1 MSRIGSLAWGQ
12 SRGRRRIQ
20 ARRHHQNMKR
30 SFVFFLQ
37 SRLTGFKA
45 LTLTLLLT
53 GAAALLCVAAL
64 PLTHATPFMPASAAV
79 IILAWF
85 CGFRQ
90 GVLSAL
96 LSSLFVNYYMLA
108 PYGDWSLGG
117 WDLLRTGLW
126 LLFSSGTAFLL
137 SWLREHQDQ
146 ARLVLAGITEGFF
159 ILGRDWNVVYMNDS
173 AAHCAGK
180 SSSEMTGRNYWEV
193 TPETKGTVVEQQL
206 RRCAAEGIPV
216 QFENRTRRQRW
227 LHIRAYPFAD
237 GISVFFEDIS
247 DAKEREARLRES
259 LDRLSKAYKAAQ
271 MGTFEWNVK
280 TGEIIWSDDT
290 YRVHG
295 VTREQF
301 DGTFEAWVKSIHPED
316 LPGTLAK
323 IQRALEDKSE
333 YSAEYRVIWP
343 NGEIHWFGGH
353 GQVMVD
359 EQGNATAM
367 VGICSD
373 VTPRHLEEQALRRSE
388 KLATAGRLAATIAHE
403 INNPLEAVT
412 NLVYL
417 MRQDAGIKPD
427 TRDMLRLADEQ
438 LARVNHIAKQTLGF
452 YQDRNVPEAVDMVQT
467 LEGLLSILQSRINAK
482 QLRIERDYE
491 NACLLKGFRGEL
503 RQVLSNL
510 LTNAIDASP
519 SGGKLIVRVKP
530 ERNGSQVDR
539 VYIEVEDFGSG
550 ILPADRERIFEPFFT
565 TKSDFGTGLGLW
577 VTKEL
582 VEKHGGTIAFRSN
595 SQNGHSGTC
604 FSVMLPASMS
614 AGQVW
619 AAGSARPV
627 AGSG

>member
-1 MSRIGSLAWGQ
+1 MTIRQNILSLR
-12 SRGRRRIQ
+12 SSPLNGR
-20 ARRHHQNMKR
+20 
-30 SFVFFLQ
+30 
-37 SRLTGFKA
+37 KA
-45 LTLTLLLT
+45 LAVTLFAT
-53 GAAALLCVAAL
+53 GLAALLSLAAA
-64 PLTHATPFMPASAAV
+64 PAIYSTPYMLFCGAVIASIWFGNFRHGLLSIVLAAV
-79 IILAWF
+79 
-85 CGFRQ
+85 
-90 GVLSAL
+90 
-96 LSSLFVNYYMLA
+96 FVNYFLRSPVA
-108 PYGDWSLGG
+108 HFSFTSDELGRG
-117 WDLLRTGLW
+117 AVWLIVASAFAFFVSRLRASEG
-126 LLFSSGTAFLL
+126 
-137 SWLREHQDQ
+137 H
-146 ARLVLAGITEGFF
+146 ARGVLAAITEGFF
-159 ILGRDWNVVYMNDS
+159 ILDRDWNVVYMNDS
-173 AAHCAGK
+173 GAHCAGK

-193 TPETKGTVVEQQL
+193 MPEAKGTVVEQQL
-206 RRCAAEGIPV
+206 RRCATEGVSV

-227 LHIRAYPFAD
+227 LHMRAYPFAD

-247 DAKEREARLRES
+247 DAKEREAKLRES

-323 IQRALEDKSE
+323 IQRALEEKSE
-333 YSAEYRVIWP
+333 YYAEYRVIWP

-412 NLVYL
+412 NLIYL
-417 MRQDAGIKPD
+417 MRQDTGIKHD
-427 TRDMLRLADEQ
+427 TRDLLRLADEQ

-510 LTNAIDASP
+510 LTNAIDASA

-539 VYIEVEDFGSG
+539 VRIEVEDFGSG
-550 ILPADRERIFEPFFT
+550 IHPADQERIFEPFFT

-595 SQNGHSGTC
+595 CQNGNSGTC
-604 FSVMLPASMS
+604 FSIMLPASIS
-614 AGQVW
+614 VGQVW
-619 AAGSARPV
+619 AAGNARPV

>member
-1 MSRIGSLAWGQ
+1 MTIRQNLLSLR
-12 SRGRRRIQ
+12 SSPLNGR
-20 ARRHHQNMKR
+20 
-30 SFVFFLQ
+30 
-37 SRLTGFKA
+37 KA
-45 LTLTLLLT
+45 LAVTLLAT
-53 GAAALLCVAAL
+53 GLAALLSLAAA
-64 PLTHATPFMPASAAV
+64 PAIYSTPYMLFCGAVIASIWFGNFRHGLLSIVLAAV
-79 IILAWF
+79 
-85 CGFRQ
+85 
-90 GVLSAL
+90 
-96 LSSLFVNYYMLA
+96 FVNYFLRSPVA
-108 PYGDWSLGG
+108 HFSFTSDELGRG
-117 WDLLRTGLW
+117 AVW
-126 LLFSSGTAFLL
+126 LIVASAFAFLV
-137 SWLREHQDQ
+137 SRLRASEGH
-146 ARLVLAGITEGFF
+146 ARGVLAAITEGFF
-159 ILGRDWNVVYMNDS
+159 ILDRDWNVVYMNDS
-173 AAHCAGK
+173 GAHCAGK
-180 SSSEMTGRNYWEV
+180 SSSEMTGKNYWEV
-193 TPETKGTVVEQQL
+193 MPEAKGTAVEQQL
-206 RRCAAEGIPV
+206 RRCAAENVSV

-227 LHIRAYPFAD
+227 LQIRAYPFAD

-247 DAKEREARLRES
+247 DAKERESKLRES

-295 VTREQF
+295 VTREEF

-323 IQRALEDKSE
+323 IQRALEEKSE
-333 YSAEYRVIWP
+333 YYAEYRVIWP

-412 NLVYL
+412 NLIYL
-417 MRQDAGIKPD
+417 MRQDTGIKHD
-427 TRDMLRLADEQ
+427 TRDLLRLADEQ

-510 LTNAIDASP
+510 LTNAIDASS

-539 VYIEVEDFGSG
+539 VHVEVEDFGSG
-550 ILPADRERIFEPFFT
+550 IHPADQERIFEPFFT

-595 SQNGHSGTC
+595 CQNGNSGTC
-604 FSVMLPASMS
+604 FSVMLPASIS

-619 AAGSARPV
+619 AAGNARPV